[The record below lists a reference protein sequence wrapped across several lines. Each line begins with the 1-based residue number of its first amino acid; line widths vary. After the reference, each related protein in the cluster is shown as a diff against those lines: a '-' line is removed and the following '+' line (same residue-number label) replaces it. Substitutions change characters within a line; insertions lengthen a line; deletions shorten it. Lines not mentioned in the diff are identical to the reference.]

1 MYPIQQKLREFFNYL
16 CVQQR
21 VILCFFSFLAIINA
35 YTMRLCLDVSLNRI
49 VLDCKEEHVDQ
60 RKTKDNWILD
70 LAVAINQT
78 AFLVS
83 SRLAA
88 GKEEK
93 LKPQPAQQQQ
103 KRLEPM
109 PHTTGEWHSHTGISC
124 AELWS
129 RQSQSLVIISFY
141 AGYMLTHIPGG
152 RLAERYGGK
161 WILGSA
167 ILLAAILTLL
177 TPSAV
182 RVGGPSALVAIRL
195 LIGLCE
201 GPTFPAVSAML
212 AQWVPEQER
221 GFLGSCVLSGGEIGI
236 TLLQLVSGLVMAEQ
250 DWPVAFYVVGG
261 GAVFW
266 FAGFAMICYSKPDNC
281 PYIKSEEKDY
291 IKSQVSDTL
300 IFSAQDGNAMATIPP
315 PPWRSMLLSTPVWA
329 LISASMQHDWSRP
342 ELSQELQDVLQELK
356 AQGSTMWDE
365 VVASLT
371 LTAPHIGNW
380 VASLSTGSLSDFLIS
395 EGILSRTQTRRLMS
409 WLVFI
414 CGSMYM
420 VYVKANF
427 GKVWSCLAVGAYYAG
442 IKLLPLDMSPNY
454 AGTLMGISNGLGSLP
469 NLLMPYL
476 KELEEKYAIVG
487 SIRAALWLICTSYIS
502 GDVQSYNQLGTHT
515 PIAN

>member
-1 MYPIQQKLREFFNYL
+1 
-16 CVQQR
+16 VQQR

-35 YTMRLCLDVSLNRI
+35 YTMRLCLDLSLNRI

-60 RKTKDNWILD
+60 KKTKENWILD

-78 AFLVS
+78 AFLLS

-93 LKPQPAQQQQ
+93 LKPQLAQHQQQQ
-103 KRLEPM
+103 QQLVPI
-109 PHTTGEWHSHTGISC
+109 PHTTGEWHSPTGISC

-261 GAVFW
+261 GAVIW

-300 IFSAQDGNAMATIPP
+300 ICSAQDGNAMVTIPP

-329 LISASMQHDWSRP
+329 LISASMQHDWSRL

-409 WLVFI
+409 WLVFF

-427 GKVWSCLAVGAYYAG
+427 GQIWSCLAVGAYYAG

-454 AGTLMGISNGLGSLP
+454 AGTLMGLSNGLGSLP

-476 KELEEKYAIVG
+476 KELEEQYAIVG
-487 SIRAALWLICTSYIS
+487 SIRVALWLICASYIS